1 MFFYKLKDKILI
13 SQLEY
18 SELNRTSESESK
30 ESKEIIYALTQINP
44 LKSRKRFSITEP
56 SLMFLK
62 EEGIHL
68 LQKSKKIDYDL
79 PPWLNERIKEKRVS
93 SLNTEYPNW
102 QDEEFSLLV

>member
-1 MFFYKLKDKILI
+1 MFFYKLKDKIII

-18 SELNRTSESESK
+18 DKLNKISESEAK
-30 ESKEIIYALTQINP
+30 ESKEIIYVLNRINP
-44 LKSRKRFSITEP
+44 LKSRRYFSITDP
-56 SLMFLK
+56 SLIFLK

-79 PPWLNERIKEKRVS
+79 LPWLNERIKEKRVS

-102 QDEEFSLLV
+102 